1 MHHKMVQK
9 SIQVI
14 FTKFSKAKTKFQ
26 WEVSFFVNSE
36 EMIVVIVKVIIGFFS
51 FKFYKRSWNT
61 LRAWEAKIL
70 SRPD

>member
-36 EMIVVIVKVIIGFFS
+36 EMIVVVVKVIIVFFLLS
-51 FKFYKRSWNT
+51 FTKDPETLYGLERLKF
-61 LRAWEAKIL
+61 
-70 SRPD
+70 